1 MKIRDEDIDFSDIP
15 QLTDEQLA
23 RMIRNRAVRLARAK
37 RSITIRIDP
46 DILAWLKSDGPGYQ
60 SRINALLRD
69 AMAKQSS
76 RRSA

>member
-15 QLTDEQLA
+15 QLTDEQLG
-23 RMIRNRAVRLARAK
+23 RMIRNRAARLARAK